1 MKNSAEKSTRTRL
14 WFDPRF
20 AIGLVLVVASVTGVA
35 AIVTT
40 ADRTTGVYV
49 ARSTFAVGDHIDAGD
64 VNLEQVRLGDTEA
77 RYVTPGRLPRA
88 GLLVTRTVQA
98 GELIPVG
105 AVGTRAGEFVTSV
118 VVSVRPALAESV
130 VAGSTV
136 DVWAAKKTGPSQFD
150 SPGVLVPAAAVVRII
165 AATGLMATA
174 DGQSVEILVP
184 KALVGPVLESVANGD
199 ALSIVAVDAAIAA
212 DAPGAAD
219 APAGGK

>member
-1 MKNSAEKSTRTRL
+1 MKKSADRSTRTRP

-20 AIGLVLVVASVTGVA
+20 AIGLVLVVVSVVGVA

-40 ADRTTGVYV
+40 ADRTSGVYV
-49 ARSTFAVGDHIDAGD
+49 ARSALAVGDRFDAGD
-64 VNLEQVRLGDTEA
+64 VNLEHVRLGESEA

-105 AVGTRAGEFVTSV
+105 AVGTLAGESVTSV
-118 VVSVRPALAESV
+118 VVAVRPTLAESV
-130 VAGSTV
+130 VAGSAV

-150 SPGVLVPAAAVVRII
+150 PPEVLVPAASVVRII
-165 AATGLMATA
+165 APTGLMSAA

-184 KALVGPVLESVANGD
+184 KGMVGPVLESVANGD
-199 ALSIVAVDAAIAA
+199 AVSVVAVDAPIA
-212 DAPGAAD
+212 GE
-219 APAGGK
+219 K